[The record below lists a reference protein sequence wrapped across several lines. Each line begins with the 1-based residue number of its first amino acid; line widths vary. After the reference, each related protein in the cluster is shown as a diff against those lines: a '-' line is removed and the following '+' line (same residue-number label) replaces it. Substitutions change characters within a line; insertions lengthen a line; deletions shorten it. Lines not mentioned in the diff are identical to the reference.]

1 MTQQI
6 TDVTGGSKRRTML
19 KHTVS
24 ALAALAITAGL
35 AAQSATEPGA
45 RIPADY
51 RSWTH
56 VKSMVI
62 HDKAHPLF
70 ADFGGIHH
78 IYVNK
83 KGVDRLKRGGSSPY
97 PDGTVFAFD
106 LLEAPEEGGAY
117 VEGQRKALATMTKN
131 AKRYAETGGWAFAV
145 FPKGDASQAAT
156 GEATK
161 ACFACH
167 EAQAGKTD
175 FVFSQWRP

>member
-1 MTQQI
+1 M
-6 TDVTGGSKRRTML
+6 
-19 KHTVS
+19 
-24 ALAALAITAGL
+24 AAGFAVLAIAISL
-35 AAQSATEPGA
+35 AAQPGGQQAT

-78 IYVNK
+78 VYVNK
-83 KGVDRLKRGGSSPY
+83 KGVDRLKRGGGSPY
-97 PDGTVFAFD
+97 PDGTVFVFD
-106 LLEAPEEGGAY
+106 LLEAPEQGGAY
-117 VEGQRKALATMTKN
+117 VEGQRKALATMTKD
-131 AKRYAETGGWAFAV
+131 AKRYPDTGGWAFVV
-145 FPKGDASQAAT
+145 FPEGDASKAAS

-167 EAQAGKTD
+167 QAQASKTD